1 MEPTIGELE
10 RLIRDNC
17 SLLESMAA
25 ETQRRRPE
33 LGRPEGH
40 SAPRNSHPLLSPRP
54 EGIPG
59 AAPQLPGRTAAKLQH
74 YTGATQL
81 EPYLAQVTLAAT
93 HNGWGQEETATHL
106 ALALEGPALQVLLDL
121 PLEEQ
126 RDLRALTTALGRRFG
141 QRPPAEQ
148 SREELARR
156 RRREGES
163 LGSFAADVR
172 LYARRGYPTFPGA
185 AREELGLHAFLRG
198 LTPERL
204 RQHVRL
210 SSPRDLEEALREAE
224 RAEEVLRGEPVT
236 RRSARGVER
245 EMSATQSDEEE
256 EARRA
261 QPEAVPRRR
270 RRTDCCY
277 RCGEP
282 GHLARNCPAPSPRA
296 RVTSPT
302 GNGHGAGQ

>member
-40 SAPRNSHPLLSPRP
+40 SAPRNSHPLLSPQL

-126 RDLRALTTALGRRFG
+126 RDLRALTTALGRQFG

-148 SREELARR
+148 SREELA

-172 LYARRGYPTFPGA
+172 LYARQGYPTFPGA
-185 AREELGLHAFLRG
+185 AREELGLHVFLRG

-210 SSPRDLEEALREAE
+210 SSPRDLDGGRDTARLVRRVFPGA
-224 RAEEVLRGEPVT
+224 RDEVAVLPV
-236 RRSARGVER
+236 E
-245 EMSATQSDEEE
+245 
-256 EARRA
+256 
-261 QPEAVPRRR
+261 QPGTTTLTYEL
-270 RRTDCCY
+270 
-277 RCGEP
+277 
-282 GHLARNCPAPSPRA
+282 HLN
-296 RVTSPT
+296 
-302 GNGHGAGQ
+302 